1 MQTIDKLIGVDDL
14 KLGKDSYFTS
24 NLFESLIKK
33 EIYSMIQDRDV
44 DIKDLLNISL
54 GGKFGEEK
62 DWGAQFDAGPSYK
75 YFDEEIPP
83 LKEDFKF
90 NLFKEF

>member
-44 DIKDLLNISL
+44 DVKDLLNISL
-54 GGKFGEEK
+54 GGKFGKEK
-62 DWGAQFDAGPSYK
+62 DWGAQFDAGPS
-75 YFDEEIPP
+75 ENWN
-83 LKEDFKF
+83 F
-90 NLFKEF
+90 NLFKTF

>member
-33 EIYSMIQDRDV
+33 EIYSIIQDRDV
-44 DIKDLLNISL
+44 DIKDFLNISL

-62 DWGAQFDAGPSYK
+62 DWGAQFDAGPS
-75 YFDEEIPP
+75 
-83 LKEDFKF
+83 
-90 NLFKEF
+90 